1 MASQEPHEQLHDW
14 SGAECSRCAESFL
27 GETAMGNHLA
37 TVHHVNRTLLVGGHQ
52 AAGPSDKTPVK
63 PTKRDV
69 AAMAKAGTLERQAR
83 LLSALATHLGAPSR
97 DVQPRPAPSAL
108 PAESSAP
115 PPVSRFRPLTH
126 SLPPARPA
134 PSSAAPTAS
143 SSRFLTDPARYIS
156 PTPPYPYPIG
166 PFAAEYTPLIDPM
179 APYHVAPIGHGAS
192 ALPPSPSISE
202 SFPRLESNS
211 GAVLGGDAAA
221 NSQQAFARYHDGLH
235 AFNTVSPAYFSASQ
249 QEAKDRGDG
258 YNELYN
264 LSDDDAKSRKRKRPS
279 DGNGAKRKRKRDE

>member
-115 PPVSRFRPLTH
+115 PPTPH
-126 SLPPARPA
+126 SF
-134 PSSAAPTAS
+134 AAAS
-143 SSRFLTDPARYIS
+143 ETGSIFCGTDGVVLCFLTDPARYIS